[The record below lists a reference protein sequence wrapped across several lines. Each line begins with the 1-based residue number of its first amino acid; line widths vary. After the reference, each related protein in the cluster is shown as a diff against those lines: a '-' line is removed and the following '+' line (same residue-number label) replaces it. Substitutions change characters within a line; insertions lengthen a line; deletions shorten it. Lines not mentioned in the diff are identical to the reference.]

1 MDLSFVSCYVY
12 LLNTV
17 STYIVA
23 ISSYAWDDI
32 DAVIIS
38 TISFGV
44 DFSDHRLETNKNR

>member
-23 ISSYAWDDI
+23 ISSYWDDI
-32 DAVIIS
+32 DDVIIS
-38 TISFGV
+38 TILLGV
-44 DFSDHRLETNKNR
+44 DFSDHRLKTNKNI